1 MKIVYNTILFTLLF
15 LATSCDHSEKIDDI
29 KLEISQNIFRNID
42 NNGGKITVAI
52 TSNSEWII
60 ANSADWCI
68 PDKYQGEGNDI
79 LTIKILANTKHA
91 NRQTNLIISAQ
102 GINQTIKISQQ
113 KGEVNQDLDKIH
125 YQLPV
130 IFHVLYQNE
139 NDINQYIKE
148 DHLKDVLVRAN
159 HFYQSEK
166 CGIDINLEFVLATKD
181 KNGTTLPEPG
191 VERVPFNELPID
203 CEKFMRDNTGKYT
216 SLLWEPNEYINIMV
230 YPFTDSQILGISTFP
245 YSLKDFFLEGT
256 QQVSASWI
264 TLENLSFPYCISIN
278 SSYIYEQSTDERIIM
293 SLEDTY
299 PEHTFSAINSFDNDK
314 GEGLFSDEKG
324 IKFRVHNL
332 IYNNTYHFGCEDDY
346 LATILNEQNYISQ
359 ASDIATKY
367 GYALAY
373 DEENEIVSIQYAE
386 DFQQTDDFSYYSKMV
401 YEILNVVEI
410 PTVVDPDTEFST
422 GEVNYY
428 SRPCMGTLLCD
439 ITYHTSKTSVRI
451 SFEDKDL
458 SEEQIQAKFKE
469 EYQWL
474 KETQE

>member
-113 KGEVNQDLDKIH
+113 KGEVNPDLDKIH

-148 DHLKDVLVRAN
+148 DHLKDVLVRTN

-278 SSYIYEQSTDERIIM
+278 SSYIYEQSTDERINQNDAAIT
-293 SLEDTY
+293 LAHELKDTPSY
-299 PEHTFSAINSFDNDK
+299 NRSEYEQWLNNLDKQNKYQLKDLAKRYSCEK
-314 GEGLFSDEKG
+314 GEYEA
-324 IKFRVHNL
+324 HN
-332 IYNNTYHFGCEDDY
+332 IMDYAYCFYNEITLEQRKRIRH
-346 LATILNEQNYISQ
+346 ILN
-359 ASDIATKY
+359 
-367 GYALAY
+367 
-373 DEENEIVSIQYAE
+373 
-386 DFQQTDDFSYYSKMV
+386 YSPLIPGPKESRIDTRGV
-401 YEILNVVEI
+401 QGRLNLPI
-410 PTVVDPDTEFST
+410 
-422 GEVNYY
+422 
-428 SRPCMGTLLCD
+428 CIM
-439 ITYHTSKTSVRI
+439 K
-451 SFEDKDL
+451 
-458 SEEQIQAKFKE
+458 
-469 EYQWL
+469 
-474 KETQE
+474 

>member
-113 KGEVNQDLDKIH
+113 KGEVNPDLDKIH

-230 YPFTDSQILGISTFP
+230 YPFTDSQILGISP
-245 YSLKDFFLEGT
+245 YSLKNFFLEGT

-278 SSYIYEQSTDERIIM
+278 SSYIYEQSTDERINQNDAAITLAHELGHYLGLRHVFSEGGTTSM
-293 SLEDTY
+293 CTDTDY
-299 PEHTFSAINSFDNDK
+299 CKDTPSYNRSEYEQWLNNLDKQNKYQLKDLAKRYSCEK
-314 GEGLFSDEKG
+314 GEYEA
-324 IKFRVHNL
+324 HN
-332 IYNNTYHFGCEDDY
+332 IMDYAYCFYNEITLEQRKRIRH
-346 LATILNEQNYISQ
+346 ILN
-359 ASDIATKY
+359 
-367 GYALAY
+367 
-373 DEENEIVSIQYAE
+373 
-386 DFQQTDDFSYYSKMV
+386 YSPLIPGPKESRIDTRGV
-401 YEILNVVEI
+401 QGRLNLPI
-410 PTVVDPDTEFST
+410 
-422 GEVNYY
+422 
-428 SRPCMGTLLCD
+428 CIM
-439 ITYHTSKTSVRI
+439 K
-451 SFEDKDL
+451 
-458 SEEQIQAKFKE
+458 
-469 EYQWL
+469 
-474 KETQE
+474 

>member
-1 MKIVYNTILFTLLF
+1 MKIVYNTILLTLLF

-113 KGEVNQDLDKIH
+113 KGEVNPDLDKIH

-148 DHLKDVLVRAN
+148 DHLKDVLVRTN

-278 SSYIYEQSTDERIIM
+278 SSYIYEQSTDERINQNDAAITLAHELGHYLGLRHVFSEGGTTSM
-293 SLEDTY
+293 CTDTDY
-299 PEHTFSAINSFDNDK
+299 CKDTPSYNRSEYEQWLNNLDKQNKYQLKDLAKRYSCEK
-314 GEGLFSDEKG
+314 GEYEA
-324 IKFRVHNL
+324 HN
-332 IYNNTYHFGCEDDY
+332 IMDYAYCFYNEITLEQRKRIRH
-346 LATILNEQNYISQ
+346 ILN
-359 ASDIATKY
+359 
-367 GYALAY
+367 
-373 DEENEIVSIQYAE
+373 
-386 DFQQTDDFSYYSKMV
+386 YSPLIPGPKESRIDTRGV
-401 YEILNVVEI
+401 QGRLNLPI
-410 PTVVDPDTEFST
+410 
-422 GEVNYY
+422 
-428 SRPCMGTLLCD
+428 CIM
-439 ITYHTSKTSVRI
+439 K
-451 SFEDKDL
+451 
-458 SEEQIQAKFKE
+458 
-469 EYQWL
+469 
-474 KETQE
+474 

>member
-113 KGEVNQDLDKIH
+113 KGEVNPDLDKIH

-203 CEKFMRDNTGKYT
+203 CEKFM
-216 SLLWEPNEYINIMV
+216 
-230 YPFTDSQILGISTFP
+230 DSQILGISTFP
-245 YSLKDFFLEGT
+245 YSLKNFFLEGT

-278 SSYIYEQSTDERIIM
+278 SSYIYEQSTDERINQNDAAITLAHELGHYLGLRHVFSEGGTTSM
-293 SLEDTY
+293 CTDTDY
-299 PEHTFSAINSFDNDK
+299 CKDTPSYNRSEYEQWLNNLDKQNKYQLKDLAKRYSCEK
-314 GEGLFSDEKG
+314 GEYEA
-324 IKFRVHNL
+324 HN
-332 IYNNTYHFGCEDDY
+332 IMDYAYCFYNEITLEQRKRIRH
-346 LATILNEQNYISQ
+346 ILN
-359 ASDIATKY
+359 
-367 GYALAY
+367 
-373 DEENEIVSIQYAE
+373 
-386 DFQQTDDFSYYSKMV
+386 YSPLIPGPKESRIDTRGV
-401 YEILNVVEI
+401 QDRLNLPI
-410 PTVVDPDTEFST
+410 
-422 GEVNYY
+422 
-428 SRPCMGTLLCD
+428 CIM
-439 ITYHTSKTSVRI
+439 K
-451 SFEDKDL
+451 
-458 SEEQIQAKFKE
+458 
-469 EYQWL
+469 
-474 KETQE
+474 

>member
-113 KGEVNQDLDKIH
+113 KGEVNPDLDKIH

-148 DHLKDVLVRAN
+148 DHLKDVLVRTN

-181 KNGTTLPEPG
+181 KNGTTL
-191 VERVPFNELPID
+191 PFNELPID

-278 SSYIYEQSTDERIIM
+278 SSYIYEQSTDERINQNDAAITLAHELGHYLGLRHVFSEGGTTSM
-293 SLEDTY
+293 CTDTDY
-299 PEHTFSAINSFDNDK
+299 CKDTPSYNRSEYEQWLNNLDKQNKYQLKDLAKRYSCEK
-314 GEGLFSDEKG
+314 GEYEA
-324 IKFRVHNL
+324 HN
-332 IYNNTYHFGCEDDY
+332 IMDYAYCFYNEITLEQRKRIRH
-346 LATILNEQNYISQ
+346 ILN
-359 ASDIATKY
+359 
-367 GYALAY
+367 
-373 DEENEIVSIQYAE
+373 
-386 DFQQTDDFSYYSKMV
+386 YSPLIPGPKESRIDTRGV
-401 YEILNVVEI
+401 QGRLNLPI
-410 PTVVDPDTEFST
+410 
-422 GEVNYY
+422 
-428 SRPCMGTLLCD
+428 CIM
-439 ITYHTSKTSVRI
+439 K
-451 SFEDKDL
+451 
-458 SEEQIQAKFKE
+458 
-469 EYQWL
+469 
-474 KETQE
+474 

>member
-29 KLEISQNIFRNID
+29 KLENIFRNID

-113 KGEVNQDLDKIH
+113 KGEVNPDLDKIH

-245 YSLKDFFLEGT
+245 YSLKNFFLEGT

-278 SSYIYEQSTDERIIM
+278 SSYIYEQSTDERINQNDAAITLAHELGHYLGLRHVFSEGGTTSM
-293 SLEDTY
+293 CTDTDY
-299 PEHTFSAINSFDNDK
+299 CKDTPSYNRSEYEQWLNNLDKQNKYQLKDLAKRYSCEK
-314 GEGLFSDEKG
+314 GEYEA
-324 IKFRVHNL
+324 HN
-332 IYNNTYHFGCEDDY
+332 IMDYAYCFYNEITLEQRKRIRH
-346 LATILNEQNYISQ
+346 ILN
-359 ASDIATKY
+359 
-367 GYALAY
+367 
-373 DEENEIVSIQYAE
+373 
-386 DFQQTDDFSYYSKMV
+386 YSPLIPGPKESRIDTRGV
-401 YEILNVVEI
+401 QGRLNLPI
-410 PTVVDPDTEFST
+410 
-422 GEVNYY
+422 
-428 SRPCMGTLLCD
+428 CIM
-439 ITYHTSKTSVRI
+439 K
-451 SFEDKDL
+451 
-458 SEEQIQAKFKE
+458 
-469 EYQWL
+469 
-474 KETQE
+474 

>member
-15 LATSCDHSEKIDDI
+15 LATSCDHSE
-29 KLEISQNIFRNID
+29 NID

-113 KGEVNQDLDKIH
+113 KGEVNPDLDKIH

-148 DHLKDVLVRAN
+148 DHLKDVLVRTN

-278 SSYIYEQSTDERIIM
+278 SSYIYEQSTDERINQNDAAITLAHELGHYLGLRHVFSEGGTTSM
-293 SLEDTY
+293 CTDTDY
-299 PEHTFSAINSFDNDK
+299 CKDTPSYNRSEYEQWLNNLDKQKKYQLKDLAKRYSCEK
-314 GEGLFSDEKG
+314 GEYEA
-324 IKFRVHNL
+324 HN
-332 IYNNTYHFGCEDDY
+332 IMDYAYCFYNEITLEQRKRIRH
-346 LATILNEQNYISQ
+346 ILN
-359 ASDIATKY
+359 
-367 GYALAY
+367 
-373 DEENEIVSIQYAE
+373 
-386 DFQQTDDFSYYSKMV
+386 YSPLIPGPKESRIDTRGV
-401 YEILNVVEI
+401 QGRLNLPI
-410 PTVVDPDTEFST
+410 
-422 GEVNYY
+422 
-428 SRPCMGTLLCD
+428 CIM
-439 ITYHTSKTSVRI
+439 K
-451 SFEDKDL
+451 
-458 SEEQIQAKFKE
+458 
-469 EYQWL
+469 
-474 KETQE
+474 

>member
-113 KGEVNQDLDKIH
+113 KGEVNPDLDKIH

-148 DHLKDVLVRAN
+148 ELVRAN

-278 SSYIYEQSTDERIIM
+278 SSYIYEQSTDERINQNDAAITLAHELGHYLGLRHVFSEGGTTSM
-293 SLEDTY
+293 CTDTDY
-299 PEHTFSAINSFDNDK
+299 CKDTPSYNRSEYEQWLNNLDKQKKYQLKDLAKRYSCEK
-314 GEGLFSDEKG
+314 GEYEA
-324 IKFRVHNL
+324 HN
-332 IYNNTYHFGCEDDY
+332 IMDYAYCFYNEITLEQRKRIRH
-346 LATILNEQNYISQ
+346 ILN
-359 ASDIATKY
+359 
-367 GYALAY
+367 
-373 DEENEIVSIQYAE
+373 
-386 DFQQTDDFSYYSKMV
+386 YSPLIPGPKESRIDTRGV
-401 YEILNVVEI
+401 QGRLNLPI
-410 PTVVDPDTEFST
+410 
-422 GEVNYY
+422 
-428 SRPCMGTLLCD
+428 CIM
-439 ITYHTSKTSVRI
+439 K
-451 SFEDKDL
+451 
-458 SEEQIQAKFKE
+458 
-469 EYQWL
+469 
-474 KETQE
+474 

>member
-113 KGEVNQDLDKIH
+113 KGEVNPDLDKIH

-216 SLLWEPNEYINIMV
+216 SLLWE

-278 SSYIYEQSTDERIIM
+278 SSYIYEQSTDERINQNDAAITLAHELGHYLGLRHVFSEGGTTSM
-293 SLEDTY
+293 CTDTDY
-299 PEHTFSAINSFDNDK
+299 CKDTPSYNRSEYEQWLNNLDKQNKYQLKDLAKRYSCEK
-314 GEGLFSDEKG
+314 GEYEA
-324 IKFRVHNL
+324 HN
-332 IYNNTYHFGCEDDY
+332 IMDYAYCFYNEITLEQRKRIRH
-346 LATILNEQNYISQ
+346 ILN
-359 ASDIATKY
+359 
-367 GYALAY
+367 
-373 DEENEIVSIQYAE
+373 
-386 DFQQTDDFSYYSKMV
+386 YSPLIPGPKESRIDTRGV
-401 YEILNVVEI
+401 QGRLNLPI
-410 PTVVDPDTEFST
+410 
-422 GEVNYY
+422 
-428 SRPCMGTLLCD
+428 CIM
-439 ITYHTSKTSVRI
+439 K
-451 SFEDKDL
+451 
-458 SEEQIQAKFKE
+458 
-469 EYQWL
+469 
-474 KETQE
+474 

>member
-15 LATSCDHSEKIDDI
+15 LATSCDHSEKID
-29 KLEISQNIFRNID
+29 
-42 NNGGKITVAI
+42 
-52 TSNSEWII
+52 EWII

-113 KGEVNQDLDKIH
+113 KGEVNPDLDKIH

-148 DHLKDVLVRAN
+148 DHLKDVLVRTN

-278 SSYIYEQSTDERIIM
+278 SSYIYEQSTDERINQNDAAITLAHELGHYLGLRHVFSEGGTTSM
-293 SLEDTY
+293 CTDTDY
-299 PEHTFSAINSFDNDK
+299 CKDTPSYNRSEYEQWLNNLDKQNKYQLKDLAKRYSCEK
-314 GEGLFSDEKG
+314 GEYEA
-324 IKFRVHNL
+324 HN
-332 IYNNTYHFGCEDDY
+332 IMDYAYCFYNEITLEQRKRIRH
-346 LATILNEQNYISQ
+346 ILN
-359 ASDIATKY
+359 
-367 GYALAY
+367 
-373 DEENEIVSIQYAE
+373 
-386 DFQQTDDFSYYSKMV
+386 YSPLIPGPKESRIDTRGV
-401 YEILNVVEI
+401 QGRLNLPI
-410 PTVVDPDTEFST
+410 
-422 GEVNYY
+422 
-428 SRPCMGTLLCD
+428 CIM
-439 ITYHTSKTSVRI
+439 K
-451 SFEDKDL
+451 
-458 SEEQIQAKFKE
+458 
-469 EYQWL
+469 
-474 KETQE
+474 

>member
-113 KGEVNQDLDKIH
+113 KGEVNPDLDKIH

-139 NDINQYIKE
+139 NDINQY
-148 DHLKDVLVRAN
+148 LKDVLVRTN

-278 SSYIYEQSTDERIIM
+278 SSYIYEQSTDERINQNDAAITLAHELGHYLGLRHVFSEGGTTSM
-293 SLEDTY
+293 CTDTDY
-299 PEHTFSAINSFDNDK
+299 CKDTPSYNRSEYEQWLNNLDKQNKYQLKDLAKRYSCEK
-314 GEGLFSDEKG
+314 GEYEA
-324 IKFRVHNL
+324 HN
-332 IYNNTYHFGCEDDY
+332 IMDYAYCFYNEITLEQRKRIRH
-346 LATILNEQNYISQ
+346 ILN
-359 ASDIATKY
+359 
-367 GYALAY
+367 
-373 DEENEIVSIQYAE
+373 
-386 DFQQTDDFSYYSKMV
+386 YSPLIPGPKESRIDTRGV
-401 YEILNVVEI
+401 QGRLNLPI
-410 PTVVDPDTEFST
+410 
-422 GEVNYY
+422 
-428 SRPCMGTLLCD
+428 CIM
-439 ITYHTSKTSVRI
+439 K
-451 SFEDKDL
+451 
-458 SEEQIQAKFKE
+458 
-469 EYQWL
+469 
-474 KETQE
+474 

>member
-79 LTIKILANTKHA
+79 LTIKILANTKH
-91 NRQTNLIISAQ
+91 
-102 GINQTIKISQQ
+102 
-113 KGEVNQDLDKIH
+113 
-125 YQLPV
+125 
-130 IFHVLYQNE
+130 
-139 NDINQYIKE
+139 
-148 DHLKDVLVRAN
+148 
-159 HFYQSEK
+159 
-166 CGIDINLEFVLATKD
+166 ATKD

-278 SSYIYEQSTDERIIM
+278 SSYIYEQSTDERINQNDAAITLAHELGHYLGLRHVFSEGGTTSM
-293 SLEDTY
+293 CTDTDY
-299 PEHTFSAINSFDNDK
+299 CKDTPSYNRSEYEQWLNNLDKQNKYQLKDLAKRYSCEK
-314 GEGLFSDEKG
+314 GEYEA
-324 IKFRVHNL
+324 HN
-332 IYNNTYHFGCEDDY
+332 IMDYAYCFYNEITLEQRKRIRH
-346 LATILNEQNYISQ
+346 ILN
-359 ASDIATKY
+359 
-367 GYALAY
+367 
-373 DEENEIVSIQYAE
+373 
-386 DFQQTDDFSYYSKMV
+386 YSPLIPGPKESRIDTRGV
-401 YEILNVVEI
+401 QGRLNLPI
-410 PTVVDPDTEFST
+410 
-422 GEVNYY
+422 
-428 SRPCMGTLLCD
+428 CIM
-439 ITYHTSKTSVRI
+439 K
-451 SFEDKDL
+451 
-458 SEEQIQAKFKE
+458 
-469 EYQWL
+469 
-474 KETQE
+474 

>member
-1 MKIVYNTILFTLLF
+1 M
-15 LATSCDHSEKIDDI
+15 DH
-29 KLEISQNIFRNID
+29 R
-42 NNGGKITVAI
+42 
-52 TSNSEWII
+52 
-60 ANSADWCI
+60 NSADWCI

-113 KGEVNQDLDKIH
+113 KGEVNPDLDKIH

-245 YSLKDFFLEGT
+245 YSLKNFFLEGT

-278 SSYIYEQSTDERIIM
+278 SSYIYEQSTDERINQNDAAITLAHELGHYLGLRHVFSEGGTTSM
-293 SLEDTY
+293 CTDTDY
-299 PEHTFSAINSFDNDK
+299 CKDTPSYNRSEYEQWLNNLDKQNKYQLKDLAKRYSCEK
-314 GEGLFSDEKG
+314 GEYEA
-324 IKFRVHNL
+324 HN
-332 IYNNTYHFGCEDDY
+332 IMDYAYCFYNEITLEQRKRIRH
-346 LATILNEQNYISQ
+346 ILN
-359 ASDIATKY
+359 
-367 GYALAY
+367 
-373 DEENEIVSIQYAE
+373 
-386 DFQQTDDFSYYSKMV
+386 YSPLIPGPKESRIDTRGV
-401 YEILNVVEI
+401 QGRLNLPI
-410 PTVVDPDTEFST
+410 
-422 GEVNYY
+422 
-428 SRPCMGTLLCD
+428 CIM
-439 ITYHTSKTSVRI
+439 K
-451 SFEDKDL
+451 
-458 SEEQIQAKFKE
+458 
-469 EYQWL
+469 
-474 KETQE
+474 

>member
-113 KGEVNQDLDKIH
+113 KGEVNPDLDKIH

-148 DHLKDVLVRAN
+148 DHLKDVLVRTN

-245 YSLKDFFLEGT
+245 YSL
-256 QQVSASWI
+256 
-264 TLENLSFPYCISIN
+264 ENLSFPYCISIN
-278 SSYIYEQSTDERIIM
+278 SSYIYEQSTDERINQNDAAITLAHELGHYLGLRHVFSEGGTTSM
-293 SLEDTY
+293 CTDTDY
-299 PEHTFSAINSFDNDK
+299 CKDTPSYNRSEYEQWLNNLDKQNKYQLKDLAKRYSCEK
-314 GEGLFSDEKG
+314 GEYEA
-324 IKFRVHNL
+324 HN
-332 IYNNTYHFGCEDDY
+332 IMDYAYCFYNEITLEQRKRIRH
-346 LATILNEQNYISQ
+346 ILN
-359 ASDIATKY
+359 
-367 GYALAY
+367 
-373 DEENEIVSIQYAE
+373 
-386 DFQQTDDFSYYSKMV
+386 YSPLIPGPKESRIDTRGV
-401 YEILNVVEI
+401 QGRLNLPI
-410 PTVVDPDTEFST
+410 
-422 GEVNYY
+422 
-428 SRPCMGTLLCD
+428 CIM
-439 ITYHTSKTSVRI
+439 K
-451 SFEDKDL
+451 
-458 SEEQIQAKFKE
+458 
-469 EYQWL
+469 
-474 KETQE
+474 

>member
-1 MKIVYNTILFTLLF
+1 MKFHKTSS
-15 LATSCDHSEKIDDI
+15 ATSTITE
-29 KLEISQNIFRNID
+29 N
-42 NNGGKITVAI
+42 TVAI

-113 KGEVNQDLDKIH
+113 KGEVNPDLDKIH

-278 SSYIYEQSTDERIIM
+278 SSYIYEQSTDERINQNDAAITLAHELGHYLGLRHVFSEGGTTSM
-293 SLEDTY
+293 CTDTDY
-299 PEHTFSAINSFDNDK
+299 CKDTPSYNRSEYEQWLNNLDKQNKYQLKDLAKRYSCEK
-314 GEGLFSDEKG
+314 GEYEA
-324 IKFRVHNL
+324 HN
-332 IYNNTYHFGCEDDY
+332 IMDYAYCFYNEITLEQRKRIRH
-346 LATILNEQNYISQ
+346 ILN
-359 ASDIATKY
+359 
-367 GYALAY
+367 
-373 DEENEIVSIQYAE
+373 
-386 DFQQTDDFSYYSKMV
+386 YSPLIPGPKESRIDTRGV
-401 YEILNVVEI
+401 QGRLNLPI
-410 PTVVDPDTEFST
+410 
-422 GEVNYY
+422 
-428 SRPCMGTLLCD
+428 CIM
-439 ITYHTSKTSVRI
+439 K
-451 SFEDKDL
+451 
-458 SEEQIQAKFKE
+458 
-469 EYQWL
+469 
-474 KETQE
+474 

>member
-113 KGEVNQDLDKIH
+113 KGEVNPDLDKIH

-148 DHLKDVLVRAN
+148 ELVRTN

-278 SSYIYEQSTDERIIM
+278 SSYIYEQSTDERINQNDAAITLAHELGHYLGLRHVFSEGGTTSM
-293 SLEDTY
+293 CTDTDY
-299 PEHTFSAINSFDNDK
+299 CKDTPSYNRSEYEQWLNNLDKQNKYQLKDLAKRYSCEK
-314 GEGLFSDEKG
+314 GEYEA
-324 IKFRVHNL
+324 HN
-332 IYNNTYHFGCEDDY
+332 IMDYAYCFYNEITLEQRKRIRH
-346 LATILNEQNYISQ
+346 ILN
-359 ASDIATKY
+359 
-367 GYALAY
+367 
-373 DEENEIVSIQYAE
+373 
-386 DFQQTDDFSYYSKMV
+386 YSPLIPGPKESRIDTRGV
-401 YEILNVVEI
+401 QGRLNLPI
-410 PTVVDPDTEFST
+410 
-422 GEVNYY
+422 
-428 SRPCMGTLLCD
+428 CIM
-439 ITYHTSKTSVRI
+439 K
-451 SFEDKDL
+451 
-458 SEEQIQAKFKE
+458 
-469 EYQWL
+469 
-474 KETQE
+474 

>member
-113 KGEVNQDLDKIH
+113 KGEVNPDL
-125 YQLPV
+125 
-130 IFHVLYQNE
+130 
-139 NDINQYIKE
+139 
-148 DHLKDVLVRAN
+148 DVLVRAN

-278 SSYIYEQSTDERIIM
+278 SSYIYEQSTDERINQNDAAITLAHELGHYLGLRHVFSEGGTTSM
-293 SLEDTY
+293 CTDTDY
-299 PEHTFSAINSFDNDK
+299 CKDTPSYNRSEYEQWLNNLDKQNKYQLKDLAKRYSCEK
-314 GEGLFSDEKG
+314 GEYEA
-324 IKFRVHNL
+324 HN
-332 IYNNTYHFGCEDDY
+332 IMDYAYCFYNEITLEQRKRIRH
-346 LATILNEQNYISQ
+346 ILN
-359 ASDIATKY
+359 
-367 GYALAY
+367 
-373 DEENEIVSIQYAE
+373 
-386 DFQQTDDFSYYSKMV
+386 YSPLIPGPKESRIDTRGV
-401 YEILNVVEI
+401 QDRLNLPI
-410 PTVVDPDTEFST
+410 
-422 GEVNYY
+422 
-428 SRPCMGTLLCD
+428 CIM
-439 ITYHTSKTSVRI
+439 K
-451 SFEDKDL
+451 
-458 SEEQIQAKFKE
+458 
-469 EYQWL
+469 
-474 KETQE
+474 

>member
-113 KGEVNQDLDKIH
+113 KGEVNPDLDKIH

-245 YSLKDFFLEGT
+245 YSLKNFFLEEEEQTENDVKTQLLGHKYLLEGVIDNRYIILFSLKNKCIVEIDT
-256 QQVSASWI
+256 QKLSYTYLDYTLDFKSKSKIYKIILSNYYKRKNVILESEIFAINELIKQLVQQVNKS
-264 TLENLSFPYCISIN
+264 
-278 SSYIYEQSTDERIIM
+278 
-293 SLEDTY
+293 
-299 PEHTFSAINSFDNDK
+299 
-314 GEGLFSDEKG
+314 
-324 IKFRVHNL
+324 
-332 IYNNTYHFGCEDDY
+332 
-346 LATILNEQNYISQ
+346 
-359 ASDIATKY
+359 
-367 GYALAY
+367 
-373 DEENEIVSIQYAE
+373 
-386 DFQQTDDFSYYSKMV
+386 
-401 YEILNVVEI
+401 
-410 PTVVDPDTEFST
+410 
-422 GEVNYY
+422 
-428 SRPCMGTLLCD
+428 
-439 ITYHTSKTSVRI
+439 
-451 SFEDKDL
+451 EDKNKNTLYGNSIYIKLQRD
-458 SEEQIQAKFKE
+458 I
-469 EYQWL
+469 
-474 KETQE
+474 

>member
-113 KGEVNQDLDKIH
+113 KGEVNPDLDKIH

-130 IFHVLYQNE
+130 IFHVL
-139 NDINQYIKE
+139 QYIKE
-148 DHLKDVLVRAN
+148 DHLKDVLVRTN

-278 SSYIYEQSTDERIIM
+278 SSYIYEQSTDERINQNDAAITLAHELGHYLGLRHVFSEGGTTSM
-293 SLEDTY
+293 CTDTDY
-299 PEHTFSAINSFDNDK
+299 CKDTPSYNRSEYEQWLNNLDKQNKYQLKDLAKRYSCEK
-314 GEGLFSDEKG
+314 GEYEA
-324 IKFRVHNL
+324 HN
-332 IYNNTYHFGCEDDY
+332 IMDYAYCFYNEITLEQRKRIRH
-346 LATILNEQNYISQ
+346 ILN
-359 ASDIATKY
+359 
-367 GYALAY
+367 
-373 DEENEIVSIQYAE
+373 
-386 DFQQTDDFSYYSKMV
+386 YSPLIPGPKESRIDTRGV
-401 YEILNVVEI
+401 QGRLNLPI
-410 PTVVDPDTEFST
+410 
-422 GEVNYY
+422 
-428 SRPCMGTLLCD
+428 CIM
-439 ITYHTSKTSVRI
+439 K
-451 SFEDKDL
+451 
-458 SEEQIQAKFKE
+458 
-469 EYQWL
+469 
-474 KETQE
+474 

>member
-113 KGEVNQDLDKIH
+113 KGEVNPDLDKIH

-191 VERVPFNELPID
+191 VERVPFNELAID

-245 YSLKDFFLEGT
+245 YSLKNFFLEGT

-278 SSYIYEQSTDERIIM
+278 SSYIYEQSTDERINQNDAAIT
-293 SLEDTY
+293 LAHELGHYTDYCKDTPSY
-299 PEHTFSAINSFDNDK
+299 NRSEYEQWLNNLDKQNKYQLKDLAKRYSCEK
-314 GEGLFSDEKG
+314 GEYEA
-324 IKFRVHNL
+324 HN
-332 IYNNTYHFGCEDDY
+332 IMDYAYCFYNEITLEQRKRIRH
-346 LATILNEQNYISQ
+346 ILN
-359 ASDIATKY
+359 
-367 GYALAY
+367 
-373 DEENEIVSIQYAE
+373 
-386 DFQQTDDFSYYSKMV
+386 YSPLIPGPKESRIDTRGV
-401 YEILNVVEI
+401 QGRLNLPI
-410 PTVVDPDTEFST
+410 
-422 GEVNYY
+422 
-428 SRPCMGTLLCD
+428 CIM
-439 ITYHTSKTSVRI
+439 K
-451 SFEDKDL
+451 
-458 SEEQIQAKFKE
+458 
-469 EYQWL
+469 
-474 KETQE
+474 

>member
-113 KGEVNQDLDKIH
+113 KGEVNPDLDKIH

-245 YSLKDFFLEGT
+245 YSLKNFFLEGT

-278 SSYIYEQSTDERIIM
+278 SYEQSTDERINQNDAAITLAHELGHYLGLRHVFSEGGTTSM
-293 SLEDTY
+293 CTDTDY
-299 PEHTFSAINSFDNDK
+299 CKDTPSYNRSEYEQWLNNLDKQNKYQLKDLAKRYSCEK
-314 GEGLFSDEKG
+314 GEYEA
-324 IKFRVHNL
+324 HN
-332 IYNNTYHFGCEDDY
+332 IMDYAYCFYNEITLEQRKRIRH
-346 LATILNEQNYISQ
+346 ILN
-359 ASDIATKY
+359 
-367 GYALAY
+367 
-373 DEENEIVSIQYAE
+373 
-386 DFQQTDDFSYYSKMV
+386 YSPLIPGPKESRIDTRGV
-401 YEILNVVEI
+401 QGRLNLPI
-410 PTVVDPDTEFST
+410 
-422 GEVNYY
+422 
-428 SRPCMGTLLCD
+428 CIM
-439 ITYHTSKTSVRI
+439 K
-451 SFEDKDL
+451 
-458 SEEQIQAKFKE
+458 
-469 EYQWL
+469 
-474 KETQE
+474 